1 MDTLIFEVGTAL
13 VLVAIAA
20 VIAGKFKF
28 SSNSFSN
35 CSWDV
40 SRAARADNRCYRSQI
55 Y

>member
-28 SSNSFSN
+28 SVIPFLIVLGMLVG
-35 CSWDV
+35 CMH
-40 SRAARADNRCYRSQI
+40 RQ
-55 Y
+55 